1 MVHEIIVNLLFIW
14 NQCNCD
20 MADKWQRMHVIYWH
34 CISILFVNL
43 SCARTRIH
51 WSNSVRAIRF
61 LLVTLAHSPCNKFTK
76 CDIMLFISM
85 CMNYDVM
92 VRLILHDQ
100 TIHRCYWLRAMV
112 MRPARQCTNIER
124 QEGMDNNQK
133 KKRNKNEFSEAFRR
147 RSHPKIINLSYV
159 TINII
164 VQLCLRSTIENI
176 LMHAFDYEPIRTI
189 DSKLQSI
196 IHYMVTSCWYHNL
209 HDEWRSLFDYIRVRN
224 IFHHPHPIWPL
235 SKCSIVRH
243 GCGLPN
249 PFRLAAD
256 LLHNF
261 ADDNRYRHVQK
272 TRRGDEDEKWE
283 QCRQWRQRRQ

>member
-1 MVHEIIVNLLFIW
+1 MMWWCAWYYMTKLFTDVTGTRDGDATCPAVHEHW
-14 NQCNCD
+14 
-20 MADKWQRMHVIYWH
+20 K
-34 CISILFVNL
+34 
-43 SCARTRIH
+43 ARR
-51 WSNSVRAIRF
+51 NGQQ
-61 LLVTLAHSPCNKFTK
+61 P
-76 CDIMLFISM
+76 
-85 CMNYDVM
+85 
-92 VRLILHDQ
+92 
-100 TIHRCYWLRAMV
+100 
-112 MRPARQCTNIER
+112 E
-124 QEGMDNNQK
+124 

-249 PFRLAAD
+249 PFRLPAD